1 MYQSTH
7 KDLPPAVK
15 RTKLQQ
21 LEAANSVA
29 INEIK
34 DDQLRAELI
43 DKRKEYNKSL
53 SIMARENPNE

>member
-15 RTKLQQ
+15 RTKLKQ
-21 LEAANSVA
+21 LEEANSVA
-29 INEIK
+29 INDIK

-43 DKRKEYNKSL
+43 DKRKEYKEPEHNGKG
-53 SIMARENPNE
+53 EP